1 MKYSTIITPELLQ
14 ANLDNP
20 DWIVFDCRYSLAD
33 PAYGAN
39 AWDEEHIPGSRFV
52 DLEQDLAG
60 KVTDS
65 SGRHPLP
72 SPAELADTLVRLG
85 LKNDAQVIIYD
96 DAFGSM
102 AVRLWWSL
110 RWLGM
115 QSVALLDGGFPRWK
129 RENRPLTD
137 EKPLVEPGHF
147 VARLHDDLWVACER
161 VENCL
166 SDAGHILI
174 DARPEDRFAGERD
187 PLDAVKGHIPG
198 SLNRPFE
205 DNLDIAGNFLGAEQL
220 REEFVQLLGDTPPDH
235 VIHTCGSGVTC
246 CHNMLA
252 MEIAGLHGSRTY
264 IGSWSEWI
272 TNPQHPVATGDEP
285 GPAG

>member
-1 MKYSTIITPELLQ
+1 MQYTTIVSPELLE

-20 DWIVFDCRYSLAD
+20 DWIIFDCRFSLAD
-33 PAYGAN
+33 PSYGVN
-39 AWDEEHIPGSRFV
+39 AWDDEHIPGSRFV
-52 DLEQDLAG
+52 DLEQDLTG
-60 KVTDS
+60 KITGI

-72 SPAELADTLVRLG
+72 SPGELADSLARLG
-85 LKNDAQVIIYD
+85 LRNDAQVVIYD

-115 QSVALLDGGFPRWK
+115 ESVALLDGGFPRWK
-129 RENRPLTD
+129 RENHPLTD

-147 VARLHDDLWVACER
+147 VARLHDDAWVACESI
-161 VENCL
+161 ENCL
-166 SDAGHILI
+166 ADATHTLI

-205 DNLDIAGNFLGAEQL
+205 DNLDIAGNFLSAEEL
-220 REEFVQLLGDTPPDH
+220 REEFEEILGDTPPTR

-272 TNPQHPVATGDEP
+272 TDPRRPVAVGDEP
-285 GPAG
+285 GSTG